1 NSYIYSGASIGI
13 PEDNN
18 YDTLARWVDGYLK
31 EGYRRI
37 KIKIKPGWDIKA
49 LETTRKVI
57 GDDFILWPDANASY
71 SLKEHK
77 HILEAMDRFDC
88 SFIEQPLHQDDIL
101 EHNKLS
107 NIIKTP
113 ICLDESL
120 KSKRVAERL
129 IEIDGPKIWNI
140 KIQR

>member
-1 NSYIYSGASIGI
+1 
-13 PEDNN
+13 
-18 YDTLARWVDGYLK
+18 
-31 EGYRRI
+31 
-37 KIKIKPGWDIKA
+37 
-49 LETTRKVI
+49 
-57 GDDFILWPDANASY
+57 
-71 SLKEHK
+71 
-77 HILEAMDRFDC
+77 MDRFDC

-140 KIQR
+140 KIQRVGGLYEALKFNSLASKYNIEVWEVLCLKVE